1 MMPEPTSKASEPRAS
16 TETGPPVSG
25 RADTDAEAE
34 ALAVAVGLADGLAVE
49 EGDAVASGEAHP
61 GLPSAKSGLRQSS
74 SPSKGLSCAI
84 ATEANSSVPI
94 IDRPI
99 NSNSFLKVPLP

>member
-34 ALAVAVGLADGLAVE
+34 ALAVAEAVGLAVGLASGPNSTSGRSLAWQPSGVSLGKLGSGQGSAE
-49 EGDAVASGEAHP
+49 ASGLAET
-61 GLPSAKSGLRQSS
+61 LES
-74 SPSKGLSCAI
+74 SPAY
-84 ATEANSSVPI
+84 V
-94 IDRPI
+94 
-99 NSNSFLKVPLP
+99 